1 MSSVQLMM
9 EEHQN
14 ILRMS
19 RVMRQACLQILETKE
34 LSFDDFGA
42 MIDFIRGYADAH
54 HHGKEEKFMFKE
66 MQEHLG
72 KIGTNLITHGM
83 LVEHDLGRL
92 HMQEL
97 LLALES
103 VKAGEGEKLLDV
115 IAHTIS
121 YTHLIERH
129 IKKEDEL
136 VYPYGE
142 KNLPSEIMLSIN
154 RLSTSYEKEAEEKGV
169 QEKYLKV
176 LEDLET
182 KYL

>member
-14 ILRMS
+14 ILRMA
-19 RVMRQACLQILETKE
+19 RVMRKASQQILETKE
-34 LSFDDFGA
+34 VNFDDFSA
-42 MIDFIRGYADAH
+42 MIDFIRSYADAH
-54 HHGKEEKFMFKE
+54 HHGKEEKFMFKQ

-72 KIGTNLITHGM
+72 KLGTNLITHCM

-92 HMQEL
+92 YMQEL
-97 LLALES
+97 EIALKE
-103 VKAGEGEKLLDV
+103 VKAGNTDKLLDV

-142 KNLPSEIMLSIN
+142 KNLPSEIMLSIDE
-154 RLSTSYEKEAEEKGV
+154 LSDSYEKKAEEEGI
-169 QEKYLKV
+169 QEKYLNSLSR
-176 LEDLET
+176 LESI
-182 KYL
+182 YC